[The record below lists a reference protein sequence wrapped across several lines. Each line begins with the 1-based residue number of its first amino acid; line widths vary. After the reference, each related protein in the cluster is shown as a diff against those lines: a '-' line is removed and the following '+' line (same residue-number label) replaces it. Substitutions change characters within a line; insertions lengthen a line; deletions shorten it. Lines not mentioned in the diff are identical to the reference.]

1 MLTALLWAP
10 AVLGAQRTAA
20 DSAALDSLAARLARA
35 EAAIALLRQ
44 QLAAEAATAVTTRSR
59 FQLELNARVQTN
71 AYVNDRRVNNVDV
84 PQFVLADTPA
94 PPGGDNSAGA
104 SLRQSTLGVAAVI
117 HDVLGATFEGDLDL
131 DFYGGVQNGPGDRR
145 LFPEPRLRT
154 ARARLRWSR
163 TEVMVGSETPLVS
176 DLNPVSVAAVAVPGF
191 VTAGNLWNWLPQLRV
206 TRELGGRRVRW
217 AVQGALLEPFAGDQA
232 VGEPDAVD
240 AGDRAARPSLE
251 GRLRA
256 RWGGG
261 TSAAPDD
268 GDVPTARGGELA
280 ISAHRG
286 WVAVGPEPVGST
298 GGRRLLAS
306 HALAMDA
313 HVFFGRLV
321 ELRAEAYRGQLLRGL
336 GGGAIGQTFGR
347 AAEGATL
354 GPVIRDVAG
363 WAQLNVHPS
372 TTVVSGVGCGVNVAR
387 TADRPIRRRN
397 TVCAAHALWRPAQPI
412 VVGLE
417 YRRLRTRYETAA
429 YSGGHLNLTLGFE
442 L

>member
-1 MLTALLWAP
+1 
-10 AVLGAQRTAA
+10 
-20 DSAALDSLAARLARA
+20 
-35 EAAIALLRQ
+35 
-44 QLAAEAATAVTTRSR
+44 
-59 FQLELNARVQTN
+59 
-71 AYVNDRRVNNVDV
+71 
-84 PQFVLADTPA
+84 
-94 PPGGDNSAGA
+94 
-104 SLRQSTLGVAAVI
+104 
-117 HDVLGATFEGDLDL
+117 
-131 DFYGGVQNGPGDRR
+131 
-145 LFPEPRLRT
+145 
-154 ARARLRWSR
+154 
-163 TEVMVGSETPLVS
+163 
-176 DLNPVSVAAVAVPGF
+176 
-191 VTAGNLWNWLPQLRV
+191 
-206 TRELGGRRVRW
+206 VRW
-217 AVQGALLEPFAGDQA
+217 AVQGALLEPFAGVQA

-240 AGDRAARPSLE
+240 AGDRAARPSLQ

-256 RWGGG
+256 RWGGD
-261 TSAAPDD
+261 TSGEPGDD
-268 GDVPTARGGELA
+268 GMAAREGELA

-286 WVAVGPEPVGST
+286 WVAVGPESAGPT
-298 GGRRLLAS
+298 AGRRLLAS

-347 AAEGATL
+347 AADGATTL
-354 GPVIRDVAG
+354 GPVIRDAAG

-372 TTVVSGVGCGVNVAR
+372 TTVVSGVGCGVDVAR

-429 YSGGHLNLTLGFE
+429 YSGSHLNLTLGFE